1 MRNHLRTGLAEPSE
15 EWIDWNVY
23 TPKTNT
29 YWLHYLTNILLN
41 KKQIPRPAARGR
53 NAATEEQKRCYKNLE
68 TAAKI
73 LDPRK
78 RKFGKDQA
86 DCGSVMEFVEWAVKE
101 GISEKG
107 I

>member
-1 MRNHLRTGLAEPSE
+1 MRNHLRTGLVDPSE

-41 KKQIPRPAARGR
+41 RKQIPRPAARGR
-53 NAATEEQKRCYKNLE
+53 NAATGEQKRCYKNLE
-68 TAAKI
+68 AAAKI

-86 DCGSVMEFVEWAVKE
+86 DCGSAMEFVEWAVKE